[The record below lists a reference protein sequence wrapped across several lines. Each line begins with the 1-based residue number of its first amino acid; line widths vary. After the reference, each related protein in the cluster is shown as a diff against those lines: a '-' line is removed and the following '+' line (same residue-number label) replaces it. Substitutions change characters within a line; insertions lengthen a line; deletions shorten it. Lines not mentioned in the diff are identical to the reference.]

1 MNIRKW
7 NIKWELIDGYEL
19 LILSGYPTD
28 EDTEPWDEHVR
39 LLWKYLKDEDLL
51 EGMMPNRI
59 IQCLNLYLN
68 DYQK

>member
-39 LLWKYLKDEDLL
+39 LLWKYLKDEGFVRRDDAQPDNTMFKFIF
-51 EGMMPNRI
+51 E
-59 IQCLNLYLN
+59 
-68 DYQK
+68 